1 MKGLIHVYTGE
12 GKGKTT
18 ACTGAAIRAAGS
30 GMTVYFV
37 QFQKGADSGELNIL
51 RKTENIEV
59 NRICTF
65 TKFYFYMNE
74 QEKALYTKEHRE
86 AFNSI
91 KDTVKK
97 DPFKYDMLVLD
108 EILGAVKLGIIAEDS
123 LSDFL
128 KTKPAHLE
136 VLLSG
141 RDASENII
149 NIADYVS
156 DIKCVKHP
164 YNNNIAARKGIEY

>member
-1 MKGLIHVYTGE
+1 KQPL
-12 GKGKTT
+12 
-18 ACTGAAIRAAGS
+18 
-30 GMTVYFV
+30 
-37 QFQKGADSGELNIL
+37 
-51 RKTENIEV
+51 
-59 NRICTF
+59 
-65 TKFYFYMNE
+65 
-74 QEKALYTKEHRE
+74 
-86 AFNSI
+86 
-91 KDTVKK
+91 
-97 DPFKYDMLVLD
+97 KYDMLVLD

-149 NIADYVS
+149 NLADYVS

-164 YNNNIAARKGIEY
+164 YNSNIASRKGIEY